1 MNKYFKVFVFV
12 LFLCLVTSV
21 DSFSN
26 YYVPVAAQNITSTV
40 NTARFIMFGG
50 IYVDDSGNSVNA
62 VFKLDTYTGNV
73 WMLEVK
79 KDSGG
84 KIVKN
89 WVAVENPP
97 QPVSANPE
105 KDGLKELT
113 NINK

>member
-1 MNKYFKVFVFV
+1 MNKYFKVFVFALSIS
-12 LFLCLVTSV
+12 LFTTV
-21 DSFSN
+21 DSFSTG
-26 YYVPVAAQNITSTV
+26 YVPVVSQNITSTV

-50 IYVDDSGNSVNA
+50 VYADDSGNPVNA

-79 KDSGG
+79 KDSHG

-89 WVAVENPP
+89 WVAIENP
-97 QPVSANPE
+97 QAVSVNPE
-105 KDGLKELT
+105 NDSLQELP